1 MPQFNFNAA
10 SVEPMQSRSFDPL
23 PKGDYEMIIVK
34 SDVKPTLA
42 GSGHYI
48 ELEMHVIGGQHSGR
62 RIWERLNVDN
72 PSKTAQD
79 IAQAALASLCHAVN
93 VQDMNQTEQ
102 LHDIPF
108 IAHVEIDKKEPNR
121 NRVMGYASA
130 GVPAPAPAPAARPA
144 AAAPANKKPWG

>member
-1 MPQFNFNAA
+1 MPSFNFNAA
-10 SVEPMQSRSFDPL
+10 AVEPIPSRSFDPL

-42 GSGHYI
+42 GSGHYM

-62 RIWERLNVDN
+62 RIWERLNIDN
-72 PSKTAQD
+72 PNKTAQD

-93 VQDMNQTEQ
+93 VQDMTETEQ

-108 IAHVEIDKKEPNR
+108 IAHVEIDRKEPNR
-121 NRVMGYASA
+121 NRVMGYATA
-130 GVPAPAPAPAARPA
+130 GAPAPAPAPAARPV
-144 AAAPANKKPWG
+144 AAAPVSKKPWG